1 MKILAI
7 IPARGGSKRIPRK
20 NIKKFLGFPII
31 KYSIDAA
38 IKSKCFDEVMVSTD
52 DREIANIAKRYGA
65 DIPFMRSKKNAQD
78 KSILI
83 DVVLEVLEQY
93 EKLGRNFD
101 LVCLVL
107 PTAPLLR
114 PEILKKGLKMM
125 EDKNVEEVLPVV
137 AFGYPIQRAF
147 RIKNKQLAMLY
158 PEFMSRNS
166 QDLEPIYHDAGQFYF
181 LKVSAVKK
189 QKKMFLDKMLPII
202 LSESEAQ
209 DIDVEEDLK
218 ILELK
223 YKLLSVLK

>member
-20 NIKKFLGFPII
+20 NIRKFLGFPII

-38 IKSKCFDEVMVSTD
+38 IKSKCFDDVMVSTD
-52 DREIANIAKRYGA
+52 DREIANIARRYGA
-65 DIPFMRSKKNAQD
+65 DIPFMRSYKNAQD
-78 KSILI
+78 KSILV
-83 DVVLEVLEQY
+83 DVVLEVLERY

-125 EDKNVEEVLPVV
+125 KDKNVEEVLPVV

-147 RIKNKQLAMLY
+147 RIKKKQLTMLY
-158 PEFMSRNS
+158 SEFMNTNS
-166 QDLEPIYHDAGQFYF
+166 QDLESIYHDAGQFYF
-181 LKVSAVKK
+181 LKVNAVKK

-223 YKLLSVLK
+223 YKLLSVLE